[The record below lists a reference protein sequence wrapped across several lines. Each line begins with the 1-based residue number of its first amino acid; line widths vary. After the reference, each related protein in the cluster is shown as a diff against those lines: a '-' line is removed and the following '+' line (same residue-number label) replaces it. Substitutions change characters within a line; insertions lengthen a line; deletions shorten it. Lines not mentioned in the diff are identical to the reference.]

1 MDEFLLIFLGE
12 KTFNSVNVS
21 EMIKS
26 CLGDSFDV
34 AAESQIWV
42 YQSSKVMNLVSKGPS
57 LKIFTNADPLLFATE
72 QNDLSF
78 VFILLQDLFF
88 CAKSR
93 WWKNMKD

>member
-1 MDEFLLIFLGE
+1 MDEFLLVFLGE

-21 EMIKS
+21 EMVKS

-42 YQSSKVMNLVSKGPS
+42 YQHSKVTNLVSDCKGPS
-57 LKIFTNADPLLFATE
+57 LKVFTNADPLLFATK

-78 VFILLQDLFF
+78 VLI
-88 CAKSR
+88 
-93 WWKNMKD
+93 

>member
-1 MDEFLLIFLGE
+1 MESTGDECMDEFLLVFLGE

-21 EMIKS
+21 EMVKS

-42 YQSSKVMNLVSKGPS
+42 YQNSKVTNLVSNCRAPS
-57 LKIFTNADPLLFATE
+57 LKVFTNADPLLFATK

-78 VFILLQDLFF
+78 VLI
-88 CAKSR
+88 
-93 WWKNMKD
+93 